1 MDAGEAEARA
11 FAAALGVRDGDFEP
25 LKVLLQSASMPSGAA
40 CVVLRLSALMLLG
53 FCARFHA

>member
-25 LKVLLQSASMPSGAA
+25 LKVR
-40 CVVLRLSALMLLG
+40 VVLHLSALVLLG
-53 FCARFHA
+53 FCAHSHA

>member
-1 MDAGEAEARA
+1 MGAGEAEARA

-25 LKVLLQSASMPSGAA
+25 LKVLLSASMPSGAA

-53 FCARFHA
+53 FCARSYA

>member
-25 LKVLLQSASMPSGAA
+25 LKVRS
-40 CVVLRLSALMLLG
+40 
-53 FCARFHA
+53 

>member
-11 FAAALGVRDGDFEP
+11 FAAALGVHDGDFEP
-25 LKVLLQSASMPSGAA
+25 LKVLLKASVPSGAA

-53 FCARFHA
+53 FCARSYA